1 MMGSFKSYFFTV
13 WERRGVGEER
23 CGRVY
28 LNRLQ
33 QCHNTVVEEGSG
45 RQVQNQKEILTFSFL
60 GESQKRID

>member
-1 MMGSFKSYFFTV
+1 M
-13 WERRGVGEER
+13 GEER